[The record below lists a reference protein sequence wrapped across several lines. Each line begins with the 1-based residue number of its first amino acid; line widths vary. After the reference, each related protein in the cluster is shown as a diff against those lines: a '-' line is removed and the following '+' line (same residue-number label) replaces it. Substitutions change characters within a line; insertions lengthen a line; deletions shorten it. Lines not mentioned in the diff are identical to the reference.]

1 MGYCHATVP
10 ISYNCIEV
18 WEVMAQVRAMH
29 GGSQVGVGVIKC
41 FVLRMVVG
49 LKTMRGLES
58 DRLFLDGMH
67 LIF

>member
-1 MGYCHATVP
+1 MGSDGA
-10 ISYNCIEV
+10 SQGNA
-18 WEVMAQVRAMH
+18 W
-29 GGSQVGVGVIKC
+29 GSQVGVGVIKC